1 MIRNTPLL
9 IQIFIVYFG
18 LSSLG
23 LKLSAEVSAVV
34 ALTVNMGAYTT
45 EIMRAGIQSIQRTQL
60 EAADCLGLTRL
71 QTILHVV
78 LLPAME
84 RVYPALSSQFV
95 LLMLASSITSQISAE
110 ELTATANL
118 VQSDT
123 YRSFE
128 VYVIVAVVY
137 LALSALYR
145 FALVA
150 DRPRAVRAP
159 PPAGDAA
166 VIQLSAPMSV
176 YLVEAARWT
185 VLLSLIAFAGGAL
198 VGLPL
203 ALMRVSPLTL
213 LRGLASAYIQIVQGT
228 PLLIVLFLSY
238 SGLGIMGYKLD
249 PLVAAGLSSRSM
261 RRPFWARSG
270 AVASRRCPR
279 RSGRRPDCLG
289 LNAFQQYAY
298 VILPQACASPRRRPW
313 ASWSRS

>member
-1 MIRNTPLL
+1 MSYKFDFGFLADKWPDFVAGAWLTVQLTVASIALGFVVGTVCALVRVYGGPVLRRVVGVYVETIRNTPLL
-9 IQIFIVYFG
+9 IQIFLVYFG

-23 LKLSAEVSAVV
+23 LKLSAEVSAIV

-60 EAADCLGLTRL
+60 EAADCLGLTKM

-128 VYVIVAVVY
+128 VYMIVAVVY

-145 FALVA
+145 FALW
-150 DRPRAVRAP
+150 
-159 PPAGDAA
+159 G
-166 VIQLSAPMSV
+166 IG
-176 YLVEAARWT
+176 LVLFERRRR
-185 VLLSLIAFAGGAL
+185 L
-198 VGLPL
+198 
-203 ALMRVSPLTL
+203 
-213 LRGLASAYIQIVQGT
+213 GT
-228 PLLIVLFLSY
+228 PL
-238 SGLGIMGYKLD
+238 
-249 PLVAAGLSSRSM
+249 
-261 RRPFWARSG
+261 
-270 AVASRRCPR
+270 
-279 RSGRRPDCLG
+279 
-289 LNAFQQYAY
+289 
-298 VILPQACASPRRRPW
+298 
-313 ASWSRS
+313 

>member
-1 MIRNTPLL
+1 MSYKFDFAFLAERWPDFVAGAWLTIQLTVLSIALGFVVGTVCALARVYGGPVVRRVAGGYVEIIRNTPLL

-23 LKLSAEVSAVV
+23 LKLSAEVSAVL
-34 ALTVNMGAYTT
+34 ALTINMGAYTT
-45 EIMRAGIQSIQRTQL
+45 EIMRAGIESIQRTQL

-84 RVYPALSSQFV
+84 RVYPSLASQGV

-145 FALVA
+145 LGFWAIGLVLFE
-150 DRPRAVRAP
+150 RRRR
-159 PPAGDAA
+159 
-166 VIQLSAPMSV
+166 L
-176 YLVEAARWT
+176 
-185 VLLSLIAFAGGAL
+185 
-198 VGLPL
+198 
-203 ALMRVSPLTL
+203 
-213 LRGLASAYIQIVQGT
+213 GT
-228 PLLIVLFLSY
+228 PL
-238 SGLGIMGYKLD
+238 
-249 PLVAAGLSSRSM
+249 
-261 RRPFWARSG
+261 
-270 AVASRRCPR
+270 
-279 RSGRRPDCLG
+279 
-289 LNAFQQYAY
+289 
-298 VILPQACASPRRRPW
+298 
-313 ASWSRS
+313 

>member
-1 MIRNTPLL
+1 MIQLTVASIARGFLVGTVCALARVYGGPVLRRIVGVYVEAIRNTPLL
-9 IQIFIVYFG
+9 IHIFIVYFG

-23 LKLSAEVSAVV
+23 LKLSAEVSAIV

-110 ELTATANL
+110 ELTAAANL

-145 FALVA
+145 SALW
-150 DRPRAVRAP
+150 
-159 PPAGDAA
+159 G
-166 VIQLSAPMSV
+166 IG
-176 YLVEAARWT
+176 LVLFERRRK
-185 VLLSLIAFAGGAL
+185 L
-198 VGLPL
+198 
-203 ALMRVSPLTL
+203 
-213 LRGLASAYIQIVQGT
+213 GT
-228 PLLIVLFLSY
+228 PL
-238 SGLGIMGYKLD
+238 
-249 PLVAAGLSSRSM
+249 
-261 RRPFWARSG
+261 
-270 AVASRRCPR
+270 
-279 RSGRRPDCLG
+279 
-289 LNAFQQYAY
+289 
-298 VILPQACASPRRRPW
+298 
-313 ASWSRS
+313 